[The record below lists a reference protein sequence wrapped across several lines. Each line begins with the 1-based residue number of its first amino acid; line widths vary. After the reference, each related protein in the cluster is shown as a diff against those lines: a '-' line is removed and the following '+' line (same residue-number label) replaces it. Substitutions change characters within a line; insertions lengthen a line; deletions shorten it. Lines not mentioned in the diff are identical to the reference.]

1 MGELTRFIEDDE
13 SSEEEDKKPEQG
25 RWVRPPLVPR
35 SLDLHE
41 GPQVSARAEVPETP
55 PAPKV
60 PLFEQV
66 LTDKPKTAETAAEDD
81 DDDEEEDEEKSS
93 ETVQAEEST
102 EEAADAAAVEQAGQP
117 APAEFAEIMQGMG
130 PEFEAATSGEQL
142 EEPAEVEPEEDQGIL
157 HVSHVEPG
165 EASESAPQPMEE
177 DIDEPPVPPTTA
189 GGGGG
194 QPPTRP
200 PYPTYPGPSP
210 DRGPGFYPTPTEVAP
225 DQNAEQ
231 AATYRYNVISQQQPE
246 YTQAEMQRSKED
258 SERTG
263 FRRGLVAGFITGYVL
278 KAYLAGRKRERYEK
292 ATEKQMEA
300 QDERF
305 AHLQAEQQRTKTEL
319 ADRLNRY
326 KREQEQVARDNAARY
341 ERPASKPAPE
351 AVPGENKEEI
361 FDREGNRIELQ
372 PGWRVERSAGGYSVV
387 LDERNRVVHDA
398 IQYGEAYQRDQ
409 KREQLSDDMFAAL
422 DSVAAAHDAAYAAA
436 QSQQQQDSAPQ
447 TTYTPGM
454 PPAGT
459 VHEVDLQH
467 RLEKPRSPFIATV
480 SSPWLWT
487 AIAFLI
493 IIYFIAAL
501 A

>member
-13 SSEEEDKKPEQG
+13 SSEEEDKKPSQG

-41 GPQVSARAEVPETP
+41 GPQVSARAEAPEAP

-66 LTDKPKTAETAAEDD
+66 LTDKPETRETSEEDD
-81 DDDEEEDEEKSS
+81 DDDEEEDDEKSS
-93 ETVQAEEST
+93 ETVQAEENT
-102 EEAADAAAVEQAGQP
+102 EEDAAVEQAGQP
-117 APAEFAEIMQGMG
+117 ASAEFAEIMKDMG
-130 PEFEAATSGEQL
+130 SEFEAATSGEQL
-142 EEPAEVEPEEDQGIL
+142 EEPAEVEPEEDEGIL
-157 HVSHVEPG
+157 HVSHAEPG
-165 EASESAPQPMEE
+165 ELPESVPQPMEE
-177 DIDEPPVPPTTA
+177 YVDEPPVPPTTA

-210 DRGPGFYPTPTEVAP
+210 DRGPGFYPAPAEAAP

-246 YTQAEMQRSKED
+246 YTQVEMRKAKED

-292 ATEKQMEA
+292 ATEKQLEA

-319 ADRLNRY
+319 ADRLDRY

-341 ERPASKPAPE
+341 ERPAPKSAPE
-351 AVPGENKEEI
+351 VVPGENKEEI

-398 IQYGEAYQRDQ
+398 IRYGEAFQRDQ

-422 DSVAAAHDAAYAAA
+422 DSVAAAHAAA
-436 QSQQQQDSAPQ
+436 NTAAQAQQQASAPQ

-454 PPAGT
+454 SPTGR

-467 RLEKPRSPFIATV
+467 RLEKPRSPLVATI